1 MALEND
7 NPLLR
12 KNYTP
17 PLLKATYYGK
27 LVVIVVAFQLAASPY
42 SAKLLKALILSLF
55 VLLITIFTALFVN
68 LGTEMHKKFSFLKS

>member
-12 KNYTP
+12 KNYT

-42 SAKLLKALILSLF
+42 SAKLLKSPHTFPIRAFNHYIYRP
-55 VLLITIFTALFVN
+55 VR
-68 LGTEMHKKFSFLKS
+68 